1 MFVRDLLSNGANI
14 NGVMF
19 GRSFD
24 PNTHD
29 TINSLIVLLKLDIHD
44 DANKQ
49 IVNRCKFLNQN
60 DTLNLLL
67 DQGVNYDHI
76 N

>member
-1 MFVRDLLSNGANI
+1 VGDLATLDPAMRSGAR
-14 NGVMF
+14 
-19 GRSFD
+19 GRVAIGGGE
-24 PNTHD
+24 HD
-29 TINSLIVLLKLDIHD
+29 TINSLIVLLKQDMHD

-49 IVNRCKFLNQN
+49 IVDRCKFLNQN

-67 DQGVNYDHI
+67 DQGINYDAI